1 MAVLGQASRSRVQQ
15 SLISRCD
22 GETSATQGL
31 CWGEAAEPQGPPRTL
46 EPFLAFSALS
56 WRCAVSRASPSS
68 SVAVTSDV
76 TTRCAVSVATYRKLR
91 TTELRSRTHVWVM
104 AGT

>member
-1 MAVLGQASRSRVQQ
+1 MLGGV
-15 SLISRCD
+15 
-22 GETSATQGL
+22 
-31 CWGEAAEPQGPPRTL
+31 AEHGAPLRTL

-91 TTELRSRTHVWVM
+91 TTELRSHTHVRMM
-104 AGT
+104 AEMWHGAHTDFYHAAMGAQLSQPCCS